1 VHLDHIV
8 AAVDQ
13 SPEGRNALE
22 IGLTLAG
29 HTGGRVTALSVEPL
43 LTGVGKHPAKPAQVG
58 ASGGSRAGRR
68 GAGSGARHEVRYGLP
83 GVEICRFAEEQEA
96 GLVVLGRK
104 NRSTMQRLLI
114 GDTADEVVRRSLV
127 PCLAVRAG
135 VDQAFGRVL
144 AAIDGTERGLSVLF
158 AALDLTHAIDGT
170 LRVVTVEPYLAGDA
184 EGEPSPSSR
193 SARLAQSVDRIRLD
207 DEHGTSWDRVGATDD
222 SPLVIRH
229 GRVVE
234 EVLAEVTASGADVLV
249 IGYRRGGPAGVIEA
263 GSAAR
268 RILHHAER
276 AVLTIPL

>member
-13 SPEGRNALE
+13 SAEGRSAIQAALA
-22 IGLTLAG
+22 LASR
-29 HTGGRVTALSVEPL
+29 TSGRVTALSVEPL
-43 LTGVGKHPAKPAQVG
+43 QSGLKQHDEPAHVGS
-58 ASGGSRAGRR
+58 SGRSRAARK
-68 GAGSGARHEVRYGLP
+68 GAGSGLRQEVRYGLP
-83 GVEICRFAEEQEA
+83 GVEICRFAEDEEA

-104 NRSTMQRLLI
+104 NRSTMQRLML

-135 VDQAFGRVL
+135 VDQGFARVL

-158 AALDLTHAIDGT
+158 AALDLTRSIDGK

-184 EGEPSPSSR
+184 ERELSPSTR

-207 DEHGTSWDRVGATDD
+207 DEDRTSWDRVGASGD
-222 SPLVIRH
+222 SSLVIRR
-229 GRVVE
+229 GQVVE
-234 EVLAEVTASGADVLV
+234 EILAEVTASGADVLV
-249 IGYRRGGPAGVIEA
+249 IGYHRGGPAGVIEA

-268 RILHHAER
+268 RVLHHAEC
-276 AVLTIPL
+276 AVLTVPL